1 MMPNS
6 ARQLHDQLD
15 QFSRTGTQK
24 RAAIYARVSTLE
36 QAEEGYSIDEQVR
49 VLREMCEREGY
60 VVHKEYVDRGKSGKN
75 IKGRPALQQLLH
87 DANSKDFELVLV
99 WKVNRFSRKT
109 KDLLNIVEELEGKNI
124 VFRSY
129 TENYETATPAGK
141 MQFRMLAVIAE
152 FERDNIAQNVK
163 MGMLARA
170 KEGSWNGGQVL
181 GYDVVSV
188 PGENRKRKLSTLVI
202 NPTEAQ
208 TVRKVFDLYVE
219 GNGYKSIA
227 NKLNNEGHRTKKNKD
242 FSINGVKTILSN
254 PLYAGFIRYN
264 VRRDWNEKRRNNINP
279 NPVIEKGQHE
289 AIISEETWEKA
300 KNIMAS
306 RSGKPNR
313 IHDGE
318 FPLTG
323 IMKCPACGAGM
334 VIGRTTNTLKDGT
347 KKVLEYYVCGAWK
360 NKGSAV
366 CRSNGVRTDY
376 ADPYVLEKLSNI
388 ATSDVLIEQIV
399 ERINN
404 KKERDSSPLQHEYE
418 TLKKAL
424 ESNQQKKEKVLGLY
438 EDDLIQKA
446 DLVQRLST
454 LNEEKERLEER
465 LSPIEL
471 QMGQGGTQLINFSMV
486 KQVMQNFKSAYQESL
501 TREQRKRLMHLLIR
515 QITINEDR
523 KIDTIQI
530 QLNKEVAKHFTFKG
544 GEDSSITDEFSPPFS
559 ILIDL

>member
-1 MMPNS
+1 
-6 ARQLHDQLD
+6 
-15 QFSRTGTQK
+15 
-24 RAAIYARVSTLE
+24 
-36 QAEEGYSIDEQVR
+36 
-49 VLREMCEREGY
+49 
-60 VVHKEYVDRGKSGKN
+60 
-75 IKGRPALQQLLH
+75 
-87 DANSKDFELVLV
+87 
-99 WKVNRFSRKT
+99 
-109 KDLLNIVEELEGKNI
+109 
-124 VFRSY
+124 
-129 TENYETATPAGK
+129 
-141 MQFRMLAVIAE
+141 
-152 FERDNIAQNVK
+152 
-163 MGMLARA
+163 MLARA

-202 NPTEAQ
+202 NLTEAQ
-208 TVRKVFDLYVE
+208 TVRKIFDLYVE
-219 GNGYKSIA
+219 RNGCKSIA
-227 NKLNNEGHRTKKNKD
+227 NKLNKEGHRTKKNKD

-254 PLYAGFIRYN
+254 PLYVGFIRYN
-264 VRRDWNEKRRNNINP
+264 GRRDWNEKRRNNINP

-334 VIGRTTNTLKDGT
+334 VIGRTTNKLKDGT

-360 NKGSAV
+360 NKGTAV

-376 ADPYVLEKLSNI
+376 ADEHVLKKLSTI
-388 ATSDVLIEQIV
+388 ATNKVLMQEIV

-404 KKERDSSPLQHEYE
+404 KKQADSSPLQHEYE

-424 ESNQQKKEKVLGLY
+424 QANQQKKEKVLGLY

-465 LSPIEL
+465 ISPIEL
-471 QMGQGGTQLINFSMV
+471 QMVQGGTQLINLSMV

-515 QITINEDR
+515 KITINENR
-523 KIDTIQI
+523 KIGTIQI

-544 GEDSSITDEFSPPFS
+544 GEDSSITDESSPPFS